1 MEEIKEFI
9 VDYIQREYTLPAD
22 MDVMELNY
30 IESGYIDSLGFVQFV
45 ALIEEEFDIE
55 IPDEDAEK
63 LAELVRGI
71 AEPKELIIAM
81 HEPYTGIH
89 VGPGMLSLFF
99 LGAGR

>member
-45 ALIEEEFDIE
+45 ALIEEEFDIVFSDE
-55 IPDEDAEK
+55 ELESPDMKVVGK
-63 LAELVRGI
+63 LVA
-71 AEPKELIIAM
+71 LIDRKRNA
-81 HEPYTGIH
+81 
-89 VGPGMLSLFF
+89 
-99 LGAGR
+99 

>member
-45 ALIEEEFDIE
+45 ALIEEEFDIVFTDE
-55 IPDEDAEK
+55 ELDSPDMKVVGK
-63 LAELVRGI
+63 LVA
-71 AEPKELIIAM
+71 LIDRKRNA
-81 HEPYTGIH
+81 
-89 VGPGMLSLFF
+89 
-99 LGAGR
+99 

>member
-45 ALIEEEFDIE
+45 ALIEEEFDIVFSDE
-55 IPDEDAEK
+55 ELDSPDMKVVGK
-63 LAELVRGI
+63 LVA
-71 AEPKELIIAM
+71 LIDRKSNA
-81 HEPYTGIH
+81 
-89 VGPGMLSLFF
+89 
-99 LGAGR
+99 

>member
-45 ALIEEEFDIE
+45 ALLEEEFDIVFSDE
-55 IPDEDAEK
+55 ELDSPDMKVVGK
-63 LAELVRGI
+63 LVA
-71 AEPKELIIAM
+71 LIDRKRNA
-81 HEPYTGIH
+81 
-89 VGPGMLSLFF
+89 
-99 LGAGR
+99 

>member
-45 ALIEEEFDIE
+45 ALIEEEFDIVVSDE
-55 IPDEDAEK
+55 ELDSPDMKVVGK
-63 LAELVRGI
+63 LVA
-71 AEPKELIIAM
+71 LIDRKRNA
-81 HEPYTGIH
+81 
-89 VGPGMLSLFF
+89 
-99 LGAGR
+99 

>member
-45 ALIEEEFDIE
+45 ALIEEEFDIVFSDE
-55 IPDEDAEK
+55 ELDSPDMKVVGK
-63 LAELVRGI
+63 LV
-71 AEPKELIIAM
+71 ELIDRKRNA
-81 HEPYTGIH
+81 
-89 VGPGMLSLFF
+89 
-99 LGAGR
+99 

>member
-45 ALIEEEFDIE
+45 ALIEEEFDVVFSDE
-55 IPDEDAEK
+55 ELDSPDMKVVGK
-63 LAELVRGI
+63 LVA
-71 AEPKELIIAM
+71 LIDRKRNA
-81 HEPYTGIH
+81 
-89 VGPGMLSLFF
+89 
-99 LGAGR
+99 

>member
-45 ALIEEEFDIE
+45 ALIEEEYDIVFSDE
-55 IPDEDAEK
+55 ELDSPDMKVVGK
-63 LAELVRGI
+63 LVA
-71 AEPKELIIAM
+71 LIDRKRNA
-81 HEPYTGIH
+81 
-89 VGPGMLSLFF
+89 
-99 LGAGR
+99 

>member
-45 ALIEEEFDIE
+45 ALIEEEFDIVFSDE
-55 IPDEDAEK
+55 ELDSPDMKVVGK
-63 LAELVRGI
+63 LVA
-71 AEPKELIIAM
+71 LIDRKRNA
-81 HEPYTGIH
+81 
-89 VGPGMLSLFF
+89 
-99 LGAGR
+99 

>member
-45 ALIEEEFDIE
+45 ALIEEEFDIVFSDE
-55 IPDEDAEK
+55 ELDSPDMKVVGK
-63 LAELVRGI
+63 LVA
-71 AEPKELIIAM
+71 LI
-81 HEPYTGIH
+81 
-89 VGPGMLSLFF
+89 
-99 LGAGR
+99 GRKRNA

>member
-45 ALIEEEFDIE
+45 ALIEEEFDIVFSDE
-55 IPDEDAEK
+55 ELDSPDMKVVGK
-63 LAELVRGI
+63 LVA
-71 AEPKELIIAM
+71 LIDRTRNA
-81 HEPYTGIH
+81 
-89 VGPGMLSLFF
+89 
-99 LGAGR
+99 

>member
-45 ALIEEEFDIE
+45 ALIEEEFDIVFSDE
-55 IPDEDAEK
+55 ELDSPDMK
-63 LAELVRGI
+63 VVGNVV
-71 AEPKELIIAM
+71 PLIDRKRNA
-81 HEPYTGIH
+81 
-89 VGPGMLSLFF
+89 
-99 LGAGR
+99 

>member
-45 ALIEEEFDIE
+45 ALIEEEFDIVFSDE
-55 IPDEDAEK
+55 ELDSPDMNVVGK
-63 LAELVRGI
+63 LVA
-71 AEPKELIIAM
+71 LIDRKRNA
-81 HEPYTGIH
+81 
-89 VGPGMLSLFF
+89 
-99 LGAGR
+99 